1 MNIVVII
8 KQVPEIEL
16 VRVDEAAG
24 TVNLPSGPGVVN
36 PFDEYAL
43 EEALR
48 IKEKSGG
55 TVTAV
60 TVGTD
65 RAESALRQALAV
77 GADQAILVSDAGFE
91 GSDPQA
97 IARILAAA
105 VRKIGGVELVLAGK
119 QAIDDDS
126 AQVPAA
132 LAANLDWPQVLF
144 VRKTERIDNATAI
157 VQRTTEEGFDTVE
170 TSLPAVI
177 SVVKEINEPR
187 LPSLKGKMAAKKAV
201 ITRWAA
207 ADLDGDLSPVGRNSP
222 TRTLKAAP
230 PPPRQKGEIIAG
242 ETPEEIADTL
252 IKKLR
257 DNQVL

>member
-1 MNIVVII
+1 MNIVVLI

-24 TVNLPSGPGVVN
+24 TVNLPSGPGIVN

-48 IKEKSGG
+48 IKENAGG
-55 TVTAV
+55 KVIAM
-60 TVGTD
+60 TVGTE

-77 GADQAILVSDAGFE
+77 GADEAILISDAAFE

-97 IARILAAA
+97 IAKILAAA
-105 VRKIGGVELVLAGK
+105 VKKTGDIQLVLAGK
-119 QAIDDDS
+119 QAVDEDA

-132 LAANLDWPQVLF
+132 LAANLDWPQILF
-144 VRKTERIDNATAI
+144 VRKTESIDDSKA
-157 VQRTTEEGFDTVE
+157 VLQRTTEEGFDTVE
-170 TSLPAVI
+170 TSLPAVV

-187 LPSLKGKMAAKKAV
+187 LPSLKGKMAAKKAA
-201 ITRWAA
+201 ITKWSAS
-207 ADLDGDLSPVGRNSP
+207 DLDGELKAVGGSSPSKVGR
-222 TRTLKAAP
+222 AAP
-230 PPPRQKGEIIAG
+230 PPPRQKGEIIEG
-242 ETPEEIADTL
+242 EGPEEVVDTL

-257 DNQVL
+257 DDQVI